1 MMKFLRTTLT
11 GGIIFLLPV
20 TLLFIILKKAY
31 EILVR
36 IAKPISSRLPDFFFG
51 LDGATIIGIALLVV
65 FCFIGGLLFRSRRVK
80 QVVGKLEDNV
90 LCFLPGYT
98 LVRSIAAD
106 AVGEKVERNLQPVLL
121 QDGDSWNMG
130 FLVEE
135 SEGSCTVFIPEMPR
149 LDSGNVSIV
158 PSSMVKR
165 VNVPNNLAA
174 LSFRNYGKGAIN
186 WINKSESM
194 KP

>member
-36 IAKPISSRLPDFFFG
+36 IAKPVSSRLPDFFFG
-51 LDGATIIGIALLVV
+51 LDGATIIGIVLLIV
-65 FCFIGGLLFRSRRVK
+65 FCFIGGLIFRSRRVK
-80 QVVGKLEDNV
+80 RWVGKIEDNV

-106 AVGEKVERNLQPVLL
+106 AVGEKVERNMQPVLL

-135 SEGSCTVFIPEMPR
+135 SEGVCTVFIPEMPR
-149 LDSGNVSIV
+149 LDSGNVTIV

-174 LSFRNYGKGAIN
+174 LSFRNYGKGALN
-186 WINKSESM
+186 WIKKS
-194 KP
+194 

>member
-1 MMKFLRTTLT
+1 MKFLRTTLT
-11 GGIIFLLPV
+11 GGIIFLLPL
-20 TLLFIILKKAY
+20 TLLFIILKKAFD
-31 EILVR
+31 ILEK
-36 IAKPISSRLPDFFFG
+36 IAAPISFRLPNFVFG
-51 LDGATIIGIALLVV
+51 LDGAKIIGFVLLIVV
-65 FCFIGGLLFRSRRVK
+65 CFIGGLLFRSRHVK
-80 QVVGKLEDNV
+80 QWVSKIEDNV

-98 LVRSIAAD
+98 LVRSITAD
-106 AVGEKVERNLQPVLL
+106 AVGEKVDRNLQPVLI
-121 QDGDSWNMG
+121 QDGDAWNMG

-186 WINKSESM
+186 WIKKS
-194 KP
+194 